1 MRLVL
6 AVERAYAG
14 ASRAIVCRMLLVEL
28 EGALRRPRVHRCL
41 RIEEVPAILARVIA
55 ASVLVGD
62 PANSEAVC
70 RDPSDDYI
78 VAVAKEQGAAIVSGD
93 GDLLALR
100 GRTSVRILTA
110 REYLDLV

>member
-1 MRLVL
+1 
-6 AVERAYAG
+6 
-14 ASRAIVCRMLLVEL
+14 
-28 EGALRRPRVHRCL
+28 VHRYL
-41 RIEEVPAILARVIA
+41 RIEEVSAILAWVIA

-62 PANSEAVC
+62 PATIEAVC